1 MNFQIRRDSVELKPP
16 LIGDLVLLVTVGLL
30 VAMSLLMLYS
40 TTGVLA
46 TEKFGDPLYFIKR
59 QIVSVVIGWI
69 LLFSASRISIETIK
83 KISPLCLPLSYLLL
97 LLPLIPGIGDRAG
110 GAQRWVGFGP
120 FRFQPGEFVK
130 VLFIIYI
137 CGYYTRHET
146 RLKGFL
152 QGIVI
157 PLGVAA
163 SIGVLLLLQPDF
175 GSTVVIF
182 SVTLLV
188 GSVSGVRIKHLSW
201 GAFGAIVA
209 GGILIFSSAYR
220 MRRVMNFLNP
230 WEDIGGKGYQLYQS
244 LVAVG
249 SGKFFGL
256 GLGES
261 QQKLFFLP
269 AAHTDFIF
277 AVVAE
282 ELGLIGCF
290 MLIALFVVVLWRGLR
305 IALRASHDTFAF
317 SLAMG
322 MTLLVV
328 LPATLNMGVVT
339 GLLPTKGMVLPL
351 FGYGGSSIM
360 ASLGAIGV
368 LLAVTRRMK
377 TVV

>member
-1 MNFQIRRDSVELKPP
+1 MGFQVRRDSLELKPP
-16 LIGDLVLLVTVGLL
+16 LVGDVVLLVTVAVL
-30 VAMSLLMLYS
+30 VATSLLMLYS

-59 QIVSVVIGWI
+59 QIVSVVIGWG
-69 LLFSASRISIETIK
+69 LLFAASRVSMDTLRK
-83 KISPLCLPLSYLLL
+83 LSPWCLPLSYLLL
-97 LLPLIPGIGDRAG
+97 ILPLIPGIGDRAG

-130 VLFIIYI
+130 LLFIIYI
-137 CGYYTRHET
+137 CGYYARHEE

-152 QGIVI
+152 QGILI
-157 PLGVAA
+157 PLGVAG
-163 SIGVLLLLQPDF
+163 SIGALLLLQPDF

-188 GSVSGVRIKHLSW
+188 GAVSGVRIKHLAI
-201 GAFGAIVA
+201 GAVSAVIA
-209 GGILIFSSAYR
+209 GGILILSSAYR

-230 WEDIGGKGYQLYQS
+230 WEDISGKGYQLYQS
-244 LVAVG
+244 LVAIG

-282 ELGLIGCF
+282 ELGLIGCV
-290 MLIALFVVVLWRGLR
+290 MLITLFVVVLWRGLR
-305 IALRASHDTFAF
+305 IALRVSDETFAF
-317 SLAMG
+317 SIAMG
-322 MTLLVV
+322 MTLLIV

-360 ASLGAIGV
+360 ASLAAIGI